1 MTNYSLNET
10 DYKSRKVT
18 KKIPVFDSP
27 TTNTQFKMLGYI
39 CIDKF
44 LSPEDFKEY
53 NDELSKYSMY
63 KESYMSEVVKS
74 SAVEDLYIDRSIPRI
89 SLISLCQFKDCLTG
103 LNLDDFKMLL
113 EMYTGERIDEKSA
126 IKLMTLLNRKDVDI
140 YYKSK

>member
-1 MTNYSLNET
+1 MTTYSLNET

-27 TTNTQFKMLGYI
+27 TTNSQFKMLGYI

-63 KESYMSEVVKS
+63 QDGYMIQVVRDN
-74 SAVEDLYIDRSIPRI
+74 AIQDLYIDRCIPRI
-89 SLISLCQFKDCLTG
+89 FIISLCQFKECLSG
-103 LNLDDFKMLL
+103 LNLDDFTMLL

>member
-1 MTNYSLNET
+1 MNTYSLNKT
-10 DYKSRKVT
+10 DYKLRKVT

-89 SLISLCQFKDCLTG
+89 FLISLCQFKECLSG
-103 LNLDDFKMLL
+103 LNLDDFTMLL
-113 EMYTGERIDEKSA
+113 EMYAGERITEKSA
-126 IKLMTLLNRKDVDI
+126 IELMTLINRKDVDI